1 MLETKVVLQ
10 TVNGPVDK
18 VTVLS
23 TIATFET
30 SPSPFSSSRKPDYSP
45 VAPTTQE
52 MVYPYAR

>member
-18 VTVLS
+18 VTLLS

-30 SPSPFSSSRKPDYSP
+30 SSPFSSSRKPDYSP

-52 MVYPYAR
+52 MVYPCAR